1 MNNEAFVIMKDWI
14 FKKKCQWQHNK
25 AFKKDI
31 FKKNKNNR
39 VKNIKDSNLL
49 KYFIFMMSLR
59 KTIYNYTEK
68 SKSFENLS
76 NANIKKLYL
85 SANTLKSENFSQI
98 S

>member
-1 MNNEAFVIMKDWI
+1 MKDWI
-14 FKKKCQWQHNK
+14 FKKKYQWQNNK
-25 AFKKDI
+25 AFKKDV

-39 VKNIKDSNLL
+39 VKNIKDSNLS

-59 KTIYNYTEK
+59 KIVYNYTEK

>member
-1 MNNEAFVIMKDWI
+1 MKDWI
-14 FKKKCQWQHNK
+14 FKKECQWQNNK
-25 AFKKDI
+25 AFKKDV

-39 VKNIKDSNLL
+39 VKNIKDSNLS

-59 KTIYNYTEK
+59 KTVYNYTEK